1 MMNSEPMRYTMND
14 ERWMMDDMATVMEE
28 SGDAAS
34 GYQRLEIWQI
44 ARELSVDIHRM
55 TLDELPR
62 FELHEV
68 GSQVRR
74 SVKSI
79 RANIVEGYGKR
90 RYKLEFLRHL
100 TYALGSAQETLDHLD
115 TLHETGSLATASH
128 HADLTARTR
137 LLIAKLRTFIRGV
150 ELHHRT

>member
-1 MMNSEPMRYTMND
+1 MMDD
-14 ERWMMDDMATVMEE
+14 ERWMIEE
-28 SGDAAS
+28 GEEAS
-34 GYQRLEIWQI
+34 GYQRLEVWRL
-44 ARELSVDIHRM
+44 ARDLSVDIHRM
-55 TLDELPR
+55 TLEQLPR

-74 SVKSI
+74 SAKSI

-115 TLHETGSLATASH
+115 TFHETGSLTSQEI
-128 HADLTARTR
+128 HAELTARTR
-137 LLIAKLRTFIRGV
+137 LLIAKLTTFMRGV
-150 ELHHRT
+150 ELHHRP

>member
-1 MMNSEPMRYTMND
+1 MMDD
-14 ERWMMDDMATVMEE
+14 ERWMIEE
-28 SGDAAS
+28 GEEAS
-34 GYQRLEIWQI
+34 GYQRLEVWRL
-44 ARELSVDIHRM
+44 ARDLSVDIHRM
-55 TLDELPR
+55 TLEQLPR

-74 SVKSI
+74 SAKSI

-115 TLHETGSLATASH
+115 TLHETGSLTSQEI
-128 HADLTARTR
+128 HAELTARTR
-137 LLIAKLRTFIRGV
+137 LLIAKLTTFMRGV
-150 ELHHRT
+150 ELHHRA

>member
-1 MMNSEPMRYTMND
+1 MMDD
-14 ERWMMDDMATVMEE
+14 ERWMIEE
-28 SGDAAS
+28 GEEAS
-34 GYQRLEIWQI
+34 GYQRLEVWRL
-44 ARELSVDIHRM
+44 ARDLSVDIHRM
-55 TLDELPR
+55 TLEQLPR

-74 SVKSI
+74 SAKSI

-115 TLHETGSLATASH
+115 TLHETGSLTSQEI
-128 HADLTARTR
+128 HAELTSRTR
-137 LLIAKLRTFIRGV
+137 LMIAKLTTFMRGV
-150 ELHHRT
+150 ELHHRP

>member
-1 MMNSEPMRYTMND
+1 MMDD
-14 ERWMMDDMATVMEE
+14 ERWMIEE
-28 SGDAAS
+28 GEEAS
-34 GYQRLEIWQI
+34 GYQRLEVWRL
-44 ARELSVDIHRM
+44 ARDLSVDIHRM
-55 TLDELPR
+55 TLEQLPR

-74 SVKSI
+74 SAKSI

-115 TLHETGSLATASH
+115 TLHETGSLTSQEI
-128 HADLTARTR
+128 HAELTSRTR
-137 LLIAKLRTFIRGV
+137 LLIAKLTTFMRGV
-150 ELHHRT
+150 ELHHRS

>member
-1 MMNSEPMRYTMND
+1 MMDD
-14 ERWMMDDMATVMEE
+14 ERWMIEE
-28 SGDAAS
+28 GEEAS
-34 GYQRLEIWQI
+34 GYQRLEVW
-44 ARELSVDIHRM
+44 RLTRDLSVDIHRM
-55 TLDELPR
+55 TLEQLPR

-74 SVKSI
+74 STKSI

-115 TLHETGSLATASH
+115 TLHETGSLTSQEI
-128 HADLTARTR
+128 HAELTSRTR
-137 LLIAKLRTFIRGV
+137 LLIAKLTTFMRGV
-150 ELHHRT
+150 ELHHRS